1 MAVRGGLEGPE
12 ARLTVA
18 KRSAALLLYR
28 RRGGELEVLIAHPG
42 GPLWAKR
49 DAGAWSVPK
58 GEIERGEEP
67 LAVARR
73 EFEEETGQRAP
84 DGNVVPLGEVRQKSG
99 KLVEAW
105 AVEGDLDPA
114 TARSN
119 TFPLEWPPGSGN
131 WMRMRRCFC
140 NAGSQTSHSARRS
153 RTRPAEACCQ
163 NWLRQQSLPSQ
174 SGCIRSCNVRRIAS
188 PWALLE
194 TASECSLPSG
204 PV

>member
-28 RRGGELEVLIAHPG
+28 RRGEELEVLLAHPG

-58 GEIERGEEP
+58 GEIERGEDP

-73 EFEEETGQRAP
+73 EFEEETGQRPP
-84 DGNVVPLGEVRQKSG
+84 DGDVVPLGEIRQKSG
-99 KLVEAW
+99 KVVEAW
-105 AVEGDLDPA
+105 AVEGDLDPS
-114 TARSN
+114 TAKSN

-131 WMRMRRCFC
+131 WVDVPEVDRVEWFGLDEARNRL
-140 NAGSQTSHSARRS
+140 NPAQVALVDRLAAAVGKRSSA
-153 RTRPAEACCQ
+153 
-163 NWLRQQSLPSQ
+163 
-174 SGCIRSCNVRRIAS
+174 
-188 PWALLE
+188 
-194 TASECSLPSG
+194 
-204 PV
+204 